1 MSSKVKRIALI
12 GIMTVIML
20 AVLVMAMPNTV
31 TAVTLPMY
39 LGITEI
45 RTNDTPNLGYSI
57 GDPNTNG
64 TDGESNK
71 IWNIVEYTGLG
82 TDASL
87 KADGAKNIPCTP
99 PQGQGPG

>member
-12 GIMTVIML
+12 GIMMVIML
-20 AVLVMAMPNTV
+20 AVLMAMPNTV
-31 TAVTLPMY
+31 KAVTLPMY

-45 RTNDTPNLGYSI
+45 RTNDTPNLGYAI

-64 TDGESNK
+64 ETGESNK

-82 TDASL
+82 SDASL
-87 KADGAKNIPCTP
+87 KADGAKNIYCLN
-99 PQGQGPG
+99 